1 MKQTRQLMNPAR
13 GSVVLRN
20 LKTAD
25 SFLERFRGLMGKTLS
40 PGEGLW
46 ITPCNSIHCFFM
58 KIPIDVLFLN
68 KNMEIVHRIDA
79 MKPWTISP
87 IVKGANSVIEA
98 SAGTFEELT
107 VGEKVQI
114 VKQE

>member
-1 MKQTRQLMNPAR
+1 MNPAR

-68 KNMEIVHRIDA
+68 SNLEIVHRIDA

-87 IVKGANSVIEA
+87 LVRGAKSVVEA
-98 SAGTFEELT
+98 SAGSFRGLN
-107 VGEKVQI
+107 VGDKIQI
-114 VKQE
+114 GSVESDI